1 MCVFPYSIGSTNT
14 GICTDRYAIT
24 CSELVPCEHSTNL
37 CNQTGYKCV
46 HHPQCGDFPVCYPI
60 PSFNQQL
67 CSPITTTISATS
79 TITSATTIRQLGKVL
94 NNITTSFQQFHEFY
108 VNIQYD

>member
-67 CSPITTTISATS
+67 CSPIT
-79 TITSATTIRQLGKVL
+79 
-94 NNITTSFQQFHEFY
+94 
-108 VNIQYD
+108 